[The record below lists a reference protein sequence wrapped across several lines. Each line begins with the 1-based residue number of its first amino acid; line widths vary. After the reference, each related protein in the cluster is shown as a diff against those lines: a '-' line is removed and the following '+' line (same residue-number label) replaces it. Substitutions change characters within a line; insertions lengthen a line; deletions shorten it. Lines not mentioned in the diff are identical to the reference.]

1 MKSIVRAA
9 RGRDRGPG
17 WFARACRNAV
27 LHRLRALRCGRL
39 ILIEDGAAR
48 HECRGPAPGDD
59 AVLRVHAPQFWPAVA
74 LGGSVGAGASYI
86 DGAWSSA
93 DLPAVV
99 RLFVRNRVTLERLEG
114 GWAKLALPLRALWH
128 RRQRNS
134 RAGSKRNIA
143 AHYDLGDDLFALFL
157 DDSMTYSSAFFARPD
172 FTLAQAQEAK
182 IDRLCHK
189 LGLGAGDHLLEIGT
203 GWGAFAVR
211 AASRF
216 GCRVTT
222 TTISPSQGQ
231 AARARVVRAGLLGR
245 VDVRADDYRDLRGSY
260 DKLVAVEM
268 VEAVGAQFLHEF
280 FARCGALLRPHGCMA
295 LQAITLADQH
305 YARAVRDVDFI
316 KRYVFPG
323 SFIPST
329 TALLTAATQ
338 ASDLR
343 LVHCEDLGPHYTQTL
358 RAWRQRFLARAADVR
373 ALGYDERFVRL
384 WDFYLAYC
392 EGGFAERFLSVV
404 QLVFAKPLWRG
415 EVAAGGVRTDGVAPR
430 AMA

>member
-1 MKSIVRAA
+1 
-9 RGRDRGPG
+9 
-17 WFARACRNAV
+17 V
-27 LHRLRALRCGRL
+27 LHRLRALHCGRL
-39 ILIEDGAAR
+39 VIVDDGGAR
-48 HECRGPAPGDD
+48 HEFRGRVPGVD
-59 AVLRVHAPQFWPAVA
+59 AAVCVHTPQFWSDVA

-99 RLFVRNRVTLERLEG
+99 RLFVRNRDTLERLEG

-128 RRQRNS
+128 RHRRNTK
-134 RAGSKRNIA
+134 AGSRRNIA

-182 IDRLCHK
+182 IDRLCAK
-189 LGLGAGDHLLEIGT
+189 LALAAGDHLVEIGT

-211 AASRF
+211 AASKY

-231 AARARVVRAGLLGR
+231 AARTRVARAGLLGR
-245 VDVRADDYRDLRGSY
+245 VDVRAEDYRDLRGSY

-268 VEAVGAQFLHEF
+268 VEAVGAQYLHEF

-295 LQAITLADQH
+295 VQAITLADQH

-329 TALLTAATQ
+329 TALLSAATA

-343 LVHCEDLGPHYTQTL
+343 LVHCEDLGAHYVQTL
-358 RAWRQRFLARAADVR
+358 RAWRQRFLARRADVR

-404 QLVFAKPLWRG
+404 QLVFAKPLWRD
-415 EVAAGGVRTDGVAPR
+415 EVCASTAQDEPSMQRGCR
-430 AMA
+430 AVSL